1 MKWSDMHS
9 LSGRRPR
16 RVLAPFAAC
25 ALAFTAAVPVRA
37 QVPPPVQQM
46 IEEAARI
53 GNVTTVAA
61 VIEVAKSAYPEQ
73 AEEIAAYGEPLL
85 AQARPAEVPP
95 PPPPVAPDVEAM
107 LRAAAGTGDNSVLA
121 NVLAVAKAANPDEAT
136 AIDTLGKRLLAQVPR
151 PPISPEIEA
160 MLQEAGRTGD
170 ATTLA
175 SVVKVA
181 KAEKPEEAEAID
193 QLGIKLMADVQAK
206 AREAATRAREAE
218 EARLASLGAFDGWS
232 GQGEAGFGL
241 TTGNT
246 DQVSALIGLKLNK
259 DGLKARHRIAA
270 SLDYQQTDGQL
281 SRERSVVSYGL
292 NYLLGHG
299 LYLSSSL
306 GWERDEFAGFARRFT
321 ESLGLGYRL
330 VDRRGMTLDVDGG
343 PALRQTRF
351 TDGTGD
357 DEFGVRASLTWRW
370 TIRDGFTVSED
381 ASIVSSDGNTTLIST
396 SALTTKLTS
405 FISAR
410 MSFNIQSETDPLPGR
425 RATDTATR
433 ASLVYSF

>member
-1 MKWSDMHS
+1 MHS
-9 LSGRRPR
+9 LSGRPPR
-16 RVLAPFAAC
+16 RIPTPLFLLAAC
-25 ALAFTAAVPVRA
+25 ALALATAVPARA
-37 QVPPPVQQM
+37 QVPPPVRQM

-61 VIEVAKSAYPEQ
+61 VIEVAKSAYPDQ
-73 AEEIAAYGEPLL
+73 AGEIAAYGEPFL
-85 AQARPAEVPP
+85 AQARPAEAPP
-95 PPPPVAPDVEAM
+95 PPPPIAPEVEAM
-107 LRAAAGTGDNSVLA
+107 IREAARTGDNATLTR
-121 NVLAVAKAANPDEAT
+121 VLAVARAANPDDAA
-136 AIDTLGKRLLAQVPR
+136 AIDALGGRLMVQAPR
-151 PPISPEIEA
+151 PAISPEIEA

-181 KAEKPEEAEAID
+181 KAEKPAEAQAID
-193 QLGIKLMADVQAK
+193 QLGIRLMTDVQAR

-246 DQVSALIGLKLNK
+246 DQISALIGLKLNK
-259 DGLKARHRIAA
+259 EGLKARHRIAA
-270 SLDYQQTDGQL
+270 SLDYQETDGQL
-281 SRERSVVSYGL
+281 SRERSVVTYGF
-292 NYLLGHG
+292 NYLLGQG

-330 VDRRGMTLDVDGG
+330 VERPGMTLDVDGG

-357 DEFGVRASLTWRW
+357 DEFGGRASLTWRW
-370 TIRDGFTVSED
+370 TIRDGFTASQD

-396 SALTTKLTS
+396 SALTAKLTS
-405 FISAR
+405 FISTR